1 MSMSVMQATKNE
13 RASWA
18 VTANLLDKGC
28 RRAEVRS
35 RATLVKR
42 VRGEGIGEDEDVEQ
56 KISLFWAVAVAV
68 AQK

>member
-35 RATLVKR
+35 RATLVEW
-42 VRGEGIGEDEDVEQ
+42 VRGEGKEKMGM
-56 KISLFWAVAVAV
+56 
-68 AQK
+68 